1 MTTRKKKTVGE
12 RAAVAEAKARK
23 LRARANDVERAKR
36 TRQLILQGEGLAAR
50 IAAGDPSAKAE
61 WDKTLDGLKRD
72 HDRAAFDLEPLAKPG
87 PDNHL
92 PVNPPTLPPLPPLPT
107 LPPVNPPPVVPPKP
121 AGPVDVKARFDQ
133 ALDAWNDKTEISKE
147 ERELRRVELGEA
159 IAGYERVSG
168 QLWTGVTNRRH
179 FGLGDRPGEIL
190 RTA

>member
-92 PVNPPTLPPLPPLPT
+92 PVNPPTLPPL
-107 LPPVNPPPVVPPKP
+107 NPPPVVPPKP
-121 AGPVDVKARFDQ
+121 AGPVDVKARLDH
-133 ALDAWNDKTEISKE
+133 ALTVWKAAEGSPRDVLEP
-147 ERELRRVELGEA
+147 LRVELSHA
-159 IAGYERVSG
+159 IAGIERVSG
-168 QLWTGVTNRRH
+168 QLWP
-179 FGLGDRPGEIL
+179 GLKTKEDRDFYGLTDRPGEL
-190 RTA
+190 ARAA